1 MTDLLLDTHVAFWW
15 FTGAPLFVADATA
28 LAEPRRRALVSMA
41 SVWEVAIKEATGKL
55 RPPEDFADTALA
67 EGFELLPIAVEHAR
81 AAGALPLHHRDPFDR
96 MLVAQAGLER
106 LTLVTRDARADA
118 VRRSRAGGLK

>member
-15 FTGAPLFVADATA
+15 FTGAPLAGAAAGA
-28 LAEPRRRALVSMA
+28 LAEPGRRVLVSIA

-55 RPPEDFADTALA
+55 RPPEDFADTAVA

-81 AAGALPLHHRDPFDR
+81 AAGALPMHHRDPFDR
-96 MLVAQAGLER
+96 MLVAQARTEGLV
-106 LTLVTRDARADA
+106 LVTRDARLQRYGVPVLEA
-118 VRRSRAGGLK
+118 